1 MGSYLS
7 DLYNYVAPAITSQ
20 QSQQEYDEA
29 WVKLRLNR
37 LLLYNAEVV
46 EANRDIDTTTPNP
59 EKFIQGVHPTP
70 PIDIR

>member
-46 EANRDIDTTTPNP
+46 EANRDIDTTTPDP
-59 EKFIQGVHPTP
+59 EKIIQCVNPTL

>member
-7 DLYNYVAPAITSQ
+7 DLYNYVVPAITSQ

-37 LLLYNAEVV
+37 LALYNAEVR
-46 EANRDIDTTTPNP
+46 EANRDIDTITPNP
-59 EKFIQGVHPTP
+59 EKFIQGVHPTL